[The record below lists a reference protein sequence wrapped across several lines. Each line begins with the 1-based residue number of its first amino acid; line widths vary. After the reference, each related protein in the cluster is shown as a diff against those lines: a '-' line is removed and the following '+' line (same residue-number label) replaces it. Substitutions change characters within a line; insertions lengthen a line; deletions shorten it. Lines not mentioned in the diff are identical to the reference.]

1 MCVRFP
7 SYTHVVNVFDVFSL
21 VDGTFGTAGAHAQLG
36 NAQSKC
42 TAKDNWNSKA
52 RNAHSRKPPLLV
64 MLIRAR
70 FALLVWSYL

>member
-21 VDGTFGTAGAHAQLG
+21 VDGTFGTAGVHAQLG
-36 NAQSKC
+36 NAQSKHA
-42 TAKDNWNSKA
+42 AKDNWNIKA
-52 RNAHSRKPPLLV
+52 RNLRPCKPPLLF

-70 FALLVWSYL
+70 F

>member
-21 VDGTFGTAGAHAQLG
+21 VDGTFGTAGIHAQLG
-36 NAQSKC
+36 NAQGKLA
-42 TAKDNWNSKA
+42 AKDNWNSKA
-52 RNAHSRKPPLLV
+52 RNVRSCKPPLLF

-70 FALLVWSYL
+70 F